1 MTRSTALSIQR
12 TLGRQTRRLGVAAC
26 TTAVAL
32 QQRLRR
38 CLVRCLRR
46 CLRRCRCLSRCRCLH
61 LSRSYQRGL
70 QIHTIVLMA
79 SQIGRRA
86 GQFRRKS
93 GAAGFTARAV
103 PTREA
108 GARRHRSLTTAML
121 DSPIGRRAGVSRRRL
136 GAVPTRARAA
146 LQQLEG
152 ALELRLNDRLDSDAG
167 PVGHLP
173 VSLAGAA
180 PETVLPRLAQDHSAG
195 ARAIFRR

>member
-1 MTRSTALSIQR
+1 LTPSTVLSIRR
-12 TLGRQTRRLGVAAC
+12 TLGRQTRRRGAVGFIIVAAH
-26 TTAVAL
+26 

-38 CLVRCLRR
+38 CLVQSLRR

-79 SQIGRRA
+79 LQIGRRA

-108 GARRHRSLTTAML
+108 GARHHRSLTTAML

-136 GAVPTRARAA
+136 GAAPTRARVA

-152 ALELRLNDRLDSDAG
+152 ALEPQRGGRLDDDAVPG
-167 PVGHLP
+167 
-173 VSLAGAA
+173 
-180 PETVLPRLAQDHSAG
+180 D
-195 ARAIFRR
+195 IFRCHWQVPL